1 MSVLIL
7 ELSLKGIMQ
16 LEFSIEEEERLEI
29 RKVTL
34 ECLYFIFNEL
44 FMFFKPEYF
53 LYVLTF
59 D

>member
-44 FMFFKPEYF
+44 FMFFEPEYF